1 MGLRAG
7 LDWCGKSRLT
17 GIRSVDRP
25 ARRQLLY
32 RLRYPAPPPKSIAE
46 VKERVEMYL
55 YSPSGPSWPVLS
67 FSLPLPLPYS
77 DRQYGLPLPTA
88 IHRAWSRVLNG
99 LPLYG

>member
-1 MGLRAG
+1 
-7 LDWCGKSRLT
+7 
-17 GIRSVDRP
+17 
-25 ARRQLLY
+25 
-32 RLRYPAPPPKSIAE
+32 
-46 VKERVEMYL
+46 VEMYL